1 MFEHSPVMYF
11 MVDSRGIVQSV
22 NAFGAAQ
29 LGYSIS
35 ELAGQSVLKV
45 FFEEDQEA
53 ARRQLAE
60 CVETR
65 GREKNWEIRK
75 RHKDG
80 TVLWVRENAKAVPR
94 PSGDVIVLIACADIT
109 ARKRSEQRL
118 TAQCA
123 IARVLAESGT
133 LAVAAP
139 HLLQAIGGNFEWDWG
154 ALWSVDRQ
162 SALLRCDYT
171 WSAPTV
177 QTAEFEAISRELAL
191 PSGQS
196 WSGKVWR
203 SGLPAW
209 MADAAT
215 EPDFMRAPAAARAN
229 LSSAVAFP
237 ILVGGE
243 VLGVVE
249 FFSRAARR
257 RDEEQLAT
265 LLAIGSQIGQFIMR
279 KRAEEGLQESEKR
292 FRALVERGYDAVLLS
307 NADGKIIYANP
318 AVTRVLGYSPE
329 ELVGRYGFD
338 LADGSQRQEFLG
350 RSTLLLERTD
360 HVVIGDASQLRH
372 KDGSSKWVE
381 SVAVNRLHE
390 PGVNAVVVNI
400 RDITER
406 KQAEEALR
414 ELRAELAR
422 VARVTALGELTAS
435 IAHEIN
441 QPLTAVVTT
450 ASAGLRW
457 LAGPSP
463 NLTEAQQAFARIVR
477 DGKRAADVIGRIRA
491 LAVKSPVR
499 IDQVNINELILEVI
513 ALTRSEMD
521 RNRIALVTQ
530 LANDLPPALG
540 DRVQLQQVVL
550 NLIMNAIEAMSDTEA
565 RELLIELKRDESQEV
580 LISVC
585 DSGPGLDPRNI
596 DRVFDAFYTTKPGG
610 MGIGLSICRS
620 IIEAHGGRL
629 VASLNSQRGAAFEF
643 ALPAASLE

>member
-1 MFEHSPVMYF
+1 MRPNWKTRFWKTATPLVVGFVGLAVLTFVSFQLGFELASAGFAYLILIALLSLTGNYIGSIVLSIAAVACLNFFFTPPIFGLRVDYPQDVVALAAFLITSIAISGLTARVRKIAEEHQASQKALIDTIPALVWSAGPDGLRDFHNQNWLQFTGISAEEAAGEGWAAVLHPDDRTLIVNKWRSALASGEPFEAEGRARDANGEYRAFITRAVPLRNDLGTIVKWYGTSISIEDRKQAEEALRESETHWREVFEHSPVMYF
-11 MVDSRGIVQSV
+11 MVNSRGIVQSV

-53 ARRQLAE
+53 ACRQLAE

-154 ALWSVDRQ
+154 ALWSLDRQ

-177 QTAEFEAISRELAL
+177 QTAEFEAISRESAL

-196 WSGKVWR
+196 WAGKVWR
-203 SGLPAW
+203 NGLPAW
-209 MADAAT
+209 MADTAT

-249 FFSRAARR
+249 FFSRASRR
-257 RDEEQLAT
+257 RDEEQLAA

-279 KRAEEGLQESEKR
+279 KRAEEALQESEKR

-338 LADGSQRQEFLG
+338 LADGSQRQEFFGEIHPAARAG
-350 RSTLLLERTD
+350 RPCPDWRR
-360 HVVIGDASQLRH
+360 A
-372 KDGSSKWVE
+372 
-381 SVAVNRLHE
+381 SVA
-390 PGVNAVVVNI
+390 A
-400 RDITER
+400 
-406 KQAEEALR
+406 
-414 ELRAELAR
+414 
-422 VARVTALGELTAS
+422 
-435 IAHEIN
+435 
-441 QPLTAVVTT
+441 
-450 ASAGLRW
+450 
-457 LAGPSP
+457 
-463 NLTEAQQAFARIVR
+463 
-477 DGKRAADVIGRIRA
+477 
-491 LAVKSPVR
+491 
-499 IDQVNINELILEVI
+499 
-513 ALTRSEMD
+513 
-521 RNRIALVTQ
+521 
-530 LANDLPPALG
+530 
-540 DRVQLQQVVL
+540 
-550 NLIMNAIEAMSDTEA
+550 
-565 RELLIELKRDESQEV
+565 
-580 LISVC
+580 
-585 DSGPGLDPRNI
+585 
-596 DRVFDAFYTTKPGG
+596 
-610 MGIGLSICRS
+610 
-620 IIEAHGGRL
+620 
-629 VASLNSQRGAAFEF
+629 
-643 ALPAASLE
+643 